1 MFSRA
6 SLVAS
11 YTSNVSVIVMLFEIC
26 IQVSFYY
33 SKPRFGPQN

>member
-6 SLVAS
+6 NLVAS
-11 YTSNVSVIVMLFEIC
+11 CTNNVSEIVLLLEIC